1 MPPSKTVCYSRKRPV
16 PCIPKCHRRY
26 YFTILIFKH
35 FFDELRKY
43 VFGQEL
49 PNKPRTYKVT
59 TCLTA
64 ALLGWLQ
71 ICDKVLRVWHLQR
84 PWICVSWSRRHYDK
98 LTLPFFSDTEYQS
111 VFTRL
116 LVKTVGVWLCLQ
128 KKVELFLYFTRNTT
142 EHDDAK
148 SLSQIAK
155 LSASCEFLS
164 TFKECLLTVYHR
176 CLWQQPVNLSRLLT
190 SFSDSWTLRTRLM
203 PQWSLQQQHWICT
216 SSVQNKNNPLGN

>member
-1 MPPSKTVCYSRKRPV
+1 MACRLAGLVLPKEEHCTRKMPPSKTVCYSRKRPV

-84 PWICVSWSRRHYDK
+84 PWICVSWSRRHYNK

-128 KKVELFLYFTRNTT
+128 KKSGTISLLYKKHNWTWWC
-142 EHDDAK
+142 
-148 SLSQIAK
+148 QV
-155 LSASCEFLS
+155 
-164 TFKECLLTVYHR
+164 TVSN
-176 CLWQQPVNLSRLLT
+176 CQT
-190 SFSDSWTLRTRLM
+190 
-203 PQWSLQQQHWICT
+203 
-216 SSVQNKNNPLGN
+216 